1 MKLLSFIGTGDLKNT
16 RYSFRDQLFETPVVQ
31 EAICSFFSVSDVI
44 IFATDKAENKN
55 YSDVSKNIPRARVVR
70 VPDGRSEKELW
81 QIFLTVS
88 GEVEE
93 GDEII
98 FDITHGFRSLPFIA
112 TLSAAY
118 LQEVKG
124 ASLKALLYGAF
135 DATDNGITP
144 IFDLSGFIEIFSW
157 MAGVR
162 SFLTHVD
169 AGEIH
174 RLIRSITSEMYQNA
188 DTSQKPVHLNNLATR
203 LDAFTSS
210 VRLSRPVEG
219 ISSAAGI
226 IDALPM
232 AEGEISVFTPALVPL
247 VGKIATVERYA
258 APDPD
263 PKLGITK
270 EYLNKQLEMIQFQ
283 VEKGLYQPAV
293 TLAREWMVSVLIYA
307 AGDGNRWLDK
317 DIRREGEWTLGGASK
332 KILNYKC
339 DDTIYSTWYLNQPS
353 WKECTG
359 IWDEVSGI
367 RNEIAH
373 CGMNEKKQKTKR
385 LENRILGLTAS
396 LKRYCELLIP

>member
-1 MKLLSFIGTGDLKNT
+1 MKLLSFIGTGRLQNT
-16 RYSFRDQLFETPVVQ
+16 RYSFRDRMIETPVVQ
-31 EAICSFFSVSDVI
+31 EAICSFFPVSDVV
-44 IFATDKAENKN
+44 IFATEKAEGINF
-55 YSDVSKNIPRARVVR
+55 SEVSKNLPDIRLVR
-70 VPDGRSEKELW
+70 VPEGRSEAELW
-81 QIFLTVS
+81 QIFLTVA

-118 LQEVKG
+118 LQDVKG
-124 ASLKALLYGAF
+124 VQLKALLYGAF
-135 DATDNGITP
+135 DATDDGVTP

-169 AGEIH
+169 AGEIL
-174 RLIRSITSEMYQNA
+174 RLIKSVTAELYQDKDASER
-188 DTSQKPVHLNNLATR
+188 PVHLNNFAAR

-219 ISSAAGI
+219 ISSATGI
-226 IDALPM
+226 IESLPM
-232 AEGEISVFTPALVPL
+232 AESEIASFTPALVPL
-247 VGKIATVERYA
+247 IGKISAVSRYA

-263 PKLGITK
+263 EDDGISR
-270 EYLNKQLEMIQFQ
+270 EYLEKQLEMIRFQ

-293 TLAREWMVSVLIYA
+293 TLAREWMVSVLIFA
-307 AGDGNRWLDK
+307 AGDGNQWLSK
-317 DIRREGEWTLGGASK
+317 NIREEGEWTLGGASK
-332 KILNYKC
+332 KLRNSRF
-339 DDTIYSTWYLNQPS
+339 DSTIYSEWYLKHPS

-385 LENRILGLTAS
+385 LEARVLGMTGS
-396 LKRYCELLIP
+396 LQRYFEFLVP